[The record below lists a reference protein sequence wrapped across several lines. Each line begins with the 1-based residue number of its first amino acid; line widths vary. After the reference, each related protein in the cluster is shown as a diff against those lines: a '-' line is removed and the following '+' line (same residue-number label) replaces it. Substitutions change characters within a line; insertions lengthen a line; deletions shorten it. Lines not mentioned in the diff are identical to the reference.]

1 MLYAFGFERVGVV
14 AGDMYIV
21 IPAPLPGQ
29 EGAERGVRLEVRL
42 LERGEL
48 RGSAYSARPIEVGRP
63 VWRADLLEAADGPPG
78 SLNRAHHHPAFRGWE
93 PGKRV
98 FDPGLT
104 ASPLEWVAGQLSDLE
119 GLLERAGLPADEVTA
134 ADAKTLRGCLPE
146 IVDTV
151 DRLLRKV
158 RDREVAVP
166 PGGEVAVPPGGE
178 PATGA
183 RVGWL

>member
-14 AGDMYIV
+14 ASDMYIV
-21 IPAPLPGQ
+21 IPTPPPGQ
-29 EGAERGVRLEVRL
+29 EGAERGVRVEVRL

-48 RGSAYSARPIEVGRP
+48 RGSSYSARPIEVGRP

-93 PGKRV
+93 PGRRV
-98 FDPGLT
+98 FDADLT
-104 ASPLEWVAGQLSDLE
+104 ASPVQWVAGQLCDLE
-119 GLLERAGLPADEVTA
+119 GLLERAGLPADDVTA
-134 ADAKTLRGCLPE
+134 ADARSLRACLPE
-146 IVDTV
+146 IMDTV

-158 RDREVAVP
+158 RGGELGVP
-166 PGGEVAVPPGGE
+166 PGDVVAVLPGGE
-178 PATGA
+178 PAEGA

>member
-14 AGDMYIV
+14 ASDMHIV

-48 RGSAYSARPIEVGRP
+48 QGSMYSARPIEVARP

-98 FDPGLT
+98 FDAGLT
-104 ASPLEWVAGQLSDLE
+104 ANPLQWVAGQLADLE
-119 GLLERAGLPADEVTA
+119 GLLERAGLPADDVTA
-134 ADAKTLRGCLPE
+134 ADARSLRGCLPE
-146 IVDTV
+146 IMDTV
-151 DRLLRKV
+151 ERLLRKAQ
-158 RDREVAVP
+158 DGA
-166 PGGEVAVPPGGE
+166 VAVPPGGE
-178 PATGA
+178 PGAGA

>member
-42 LERGEL
+42 LERSEL

-78 SLNRAHHHPAFRGWE
+78 SLDRAHHHPAFRGWE
-93 PGKRV
+93 PGRRV
-98 FDPGLT
+98 FDAGLT
-104 ASPLEWVAGQLSDLE
+104 ADPLRWVASQLSDLE
-119 GLLERAGLPADEVTA
+119 GLLERAGLPADDMTA
-134 ADAKTLRGCLPE
+134 ADASSLRSCLPE
-146 IVDTV
+146 IMDTV
-151 DRLLRKV
+151 GRLLQKV
-158 RDREVAVP
+158 RDGELAVP
-166 PGGEVAVPPGGE
+166 PGDEAALLLGGE
-178 PATGA
+178 PTAGA

>member
-1 MLYAFGFERVGVV
+1 VLYAFGFERVGVV
-14 AGDMYIV
+14 ASDMYVV
-21 IPAPLPGQ
+21 IREPLPGQ

-48 RGSAYSARPIEVGRP
+48 PGSRFSARPIEVGRP

-98 FDPGLT
+98 FDPALT
-104 ASPLEWVAGQLSDLE
+104 ASPVQWVAGQLSDLE
-119 GLLERAGLPADEVTA
+119 GLLERAGLPADDVTA
-134 ADAKTLRGCLPE
+134 ADAASLRACLPE
-146 IVDTV
+146 IMDTV
-151 DRLLRKV
+151 ERLLRRV
-158 RDREVAVP
+158 RDGELAVP
-166 PGGEVAVPPGGE
+166 PGDMAAVPPGGE
-178 PATGA
+178 PAVGA